1 MAGKKILI
9 VDDEIDILEI
19 LSYNFK
25 KENYEVFT
33 IDNGVDAIELA
44 KKEIPDLIILDVMM
58 PQMDGIEA
66 CRLLKE
72 EPSLANTIIIFLTAR
87 GEEYSEIAGF
97 DVGADDYITK
107 PIRPRALLTRV
118 KSLLKRNSISNNN
131 IYSNEIVFCN
141 LKVDIN
147 KKKFFVDS
155 EEVKLPKKEFKII
168 KLLISDPEKVFERKE
183 IFDVVWGNDVIV
195 GERTLDVHIRK
206 LRKKIGGDYI
216 RTIKGVG
223 YALV

>member
-1 MAGKKILI
+1 MTGKKILI

-33 IDNGVDAIELA
+33 IDNGVDAIKLA
-44 KKEIPDLIILDVMM
+44 KKEIPDLIVLDVMM

-72 EPSLANTIIIFLTAR
+72 EASLANTIIIFLTAR

-131 IYSNEIVFCN
+131 IYSNEVVFCN

-155 EEVKLPKKEFKII
+155 KEVKLPKKEFKII
-168 KLLISDPEKVFERKE
+168 KLLISNPEKVFERKE
-183 IFDVVWGNDVIV
+183 IFDIVWGNDVIV

>member
-33 IDNGVDAIELA
+33 IDNGVDAIKLA

-147 KKKFFVDS
+147 KKKFFVDN

>member
-1 MAGKKILI
+1 M
-9 VDDEIDILEI
+9 
-19 LSYNFK
+19 
-25 KENYEVFT
+25 
-33 IDNGVDAIELA
+33 
-44 KKEIPDLIILDVMM
+44 
-58 PQMDGIEA
+58 
-66 CRLLKE
+66 
-72 EPSLANTIIIFLTAR
+72 
-87 GEEYSEIAGF
+87 
-97 DVGADDYITK
+97 
-107 PIRPRALLTRV
+107 
-118 KSLLKRNSISNNN
+118 SNNN
-131 IYSNEIVFCN
+131 IYSNEVVFCN

-155 EEVKLPKKEFKII
+155 KEVKLPKKEFKII
-168 KLLISDPEKVFERKE
+168 KLLISNPEKVFERKE

>member
-33 IDNGVDAIELA
+33 IDNGVDAIKLA

-147 KKKFFVDS
+147 KKKFFVDN
-155 EEVKLPKKEFKII
+155 EEIKLPKKEFKII
-168 KLLISDPEKVFERKE
+168 NLLISNPEKVFERKE

>member
-33 IDNGVDAIELA
+33 IDNGVDAIKLA

-147 KKKFFVDS
+147 KKKFFVDN

-168 KLLISDPEKVFERKE
+168 KLLISNPEKVFERKE

>member
-147 KKKFFVDS
+147 KKKFFVDN

>member
-1 MAGKKILI
+1 MEGKKILI

-147 KKKFFVDS
+147 KKKFFVDN

>member
-1 MAGKKILI
+1 MTGKKILI

-147 KKKFFVDS
+147 KKKFFVDN
-155 EEVKLPKKEFKII
+155 EEVKLPKKEFEII